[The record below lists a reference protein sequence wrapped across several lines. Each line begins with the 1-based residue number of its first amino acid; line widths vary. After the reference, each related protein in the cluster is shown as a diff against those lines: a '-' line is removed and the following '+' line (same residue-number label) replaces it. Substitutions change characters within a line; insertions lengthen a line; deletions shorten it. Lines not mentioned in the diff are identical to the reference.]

1 VEAIPQT
8 SLEFLSE
15 EVITSEIVM
24 DLDITL
30 TDAIERILNRNSTQP
45 SRQPSPTRQ
54 VHSRNVSSSTAS
66 TMQTQALPS
75 KDASVKDTFPPA
87 ADLPRQESRRMVVN
101 ALEEVVKS
109 VNEDLNGCTHGRNIQ
124 DDGSSRYEGPRHARP
139 EESALREGVKQWL
152 ISVEYTDVW

>member
-1 VEAIPQT
+1 MLVEAIPQT
-8 SLEFLSE
+8 SLEVSLE
-15 EVITSEIVM
+15 EMITSEIVM

-54 VHSRNVSSSTAS
+54 GHSRHVSSSTTS
-66 TMQTQALPS
+66 TMQTPVLPS
-75 KDASVKDTFPPA
+75 SIKDTFPPA
-87 ADLPRQESRRMVVN
+87 VDLPRQESRRMVVN

-124 DDGSSRYEGPRHARP
+124 DDGSSSCEGPRQTRH

-152 ISVEYTDVW
+152 ISVEHTDVW